1 MNQRQII
8 RDLVGE
14 YMDDVAWH
22 TIETMGRRH
31 IYALEMAVAFG
42 IVVTEPNFPG
52 VWAIDLLMC
61 SGLAACTNDCDSESF
76 NFDPIPPTYILKQ
89 SLPAWDM
96 QLDGEDVLA
105 QQCVGE
111 QEAKCED
118 MHK

>member
-1 MNQRQII
+1 MT

-14 YMDDVAWH
+14 SMDDVAWH

-52 VWAIDLLMC
+52 VWALDLPMC
-61 SGLAACTNDCDSESF
+61 TGLAACTNDSNSECY

-96 QLDGEDVLA
+96 QLDGGDVLA
-105 QQCVGE
+105 RQCMDKH
-111 QEAKCED
+111 EAKCED
-118 MHK
+118 VSK